1 MKVFV
6 TGATGFIGTH
16 LVKRLALGGYD
27 IRCLVRNTSD
37 TGTLKEIDATLFTGD
52 VRDKSSMLQ
61 GMKGCD
67 YVINLANIFT
77 FWEPNKQ
84 NYIEVNVTGTK
95 NVMEC
100 VLETDVPKVVHVST
114 SAVYGK
120 PADCPFKEDSPVGPV
135 RFSAY
140 AQSKYEGELAA
151 WELYKKKSLP
161 LVVIYP
167 GGVLG
172 PGDTKMTGDW
182 MKNLIN
188 RKAPVIAYNDTVV
201 TCVHVKDV
209 AEAII
214 RATEKP
220 GNIGQKYLV
229 GKYQQS
235 IEEMTKMICA
245 LSGAPFPKMS
255 LPNTITKFSAFIQTK
270 IADLTKKP
278 PMQGISSDYT
288 RMMEQGLHLFDGS
301 KAEKEL
307 GITYTPLRETWREAI
322 DFFQNSGSVS

>member
-1 MKVFV
+1 VKVFV

-16 LVKRLALGGYD
+16 VAKRLALGGND
-27 IRCLVRNTSD
+27 VHCLVRKTSD
-37 TGTLKEIDATLFTGD
+37 ISILKEIDATLFIGD
-52 VRDKSSMLQ
+52 VTDRGSMLQ

-67 YVINLANIFT
+67 YVINLANIFSH
-77 FWEPNKQ
+77 WEPNKQ
-84 NYIEVNVTGTK
+84 NYIDVNVTGTQ

-100 VLETDVPKVVHVST
+100 VLETGVPKVVHIST

-120 PADCPFKEDSPVGPV
+120 PADCPFNEESPVGPV

-140 AQSKYEGELAA
+140 SQSKYEGELAV
-151 WELYKKKSLP
+151 WELYNKKGLP

-167 GGVLG
+167 GGVVG

-182 MKNLIN
+182 MKDLIN
-188 RKAPVIAYNDTVV
+188 RKAPVIAYSNTVV
-201 TCVHVKDV
+201 TFVHVKDV
-209 AEAII
+209 AEAIV
-214 RATEKP
+214 RAAEKQ

-235 IEEMTKMICA
+235 VEEMTKMICEI
-245 LSGAPFPKMS
+245 SGAPFPKIS
-255 LPNTITKFSAFIQTK
+255 LPNTVTKFIAFIQTK

-278 PMQGISSDYT
+278 PMQGVSSDYT
-288 RMMEQGLHLFDGS
+288 RVMEQGLLFDGS

-307 GITYTPLRETWREAI
+307 GITYTSLRETWQEAI
-322 DFFQNSGSVS
+322 YFFQNSGSVS